1 MLVDTV
7 TLTAKTTPSSSEII
21 YGSGPETLTTVTEI
35 VTNPKDPDF
44 IGVTLT
50 GTLTDSDGHFMG
62 SPVELAFS
70 ATQTPGN
77 IPSVAFSNA
86 STASTIP
93 EPSTWVM
100 MTLGFGALGCAAFG
114 RRRANVALLP
124 A

>member
-1 MLVDTV
+1 MSPAPGADTF
-7 TLTAKTTPSSSEII
+7 I
-21 YGSGPETLTTVTEI
+21 ETLTTVQSI
-35 VTNPKDPDF
+35 VTSARVPDF

-50 GTLTDSDGHFMG
+50 GTLTDFDGHFMA
-62 SPVELAFS
+62 SPVELTFS

-86 STASTIP
+86 TTAIP

-100 MTLGFGALGCAAFG
+100 MTLGFGALGCATL
-114 RRRANVALLP
+114 RRRKANVAMLP